1 MGVRYRM
8 FRPQIQKTYVLV
20 LLALLCL
27 TCVFIASTS
36 FVEIDSNKDVS
47 QDYKH
52 LAANSMKEFLE
63 ILKDSSPALDSI
75 YTVNDYID
83 PNNTG
88 LIFETKPSDVKN
100 IIDIQMSESKKL
112 FSSIKKNLGFEIV
125 KDALIF
131 RNYKKYNLNQS
142 RHLILDDGRTN
153 TFLDSINSYHFMTGE
168 GFLSSKQTV
177 LKPNFAALLVNL
189 FLEADVKS
197 GDTIAVAMTGS
208 MPGANIALHAA
219 CVAMNLTPIIISSVG
234 SSDYGAV
241 HPEFTW
247 LDMEKELFDRGVI
260 ATKSVAVS
268 LGGRGDLF
276 KTRWGDNGTIYAG
289 QLGREIAQNA
299 LDRNYDKDSHII
311 PPSKGNLTKSIKS
324 RVYKYE
330 SILPISKYSAYIN
343 IGGGVASMGIGG
355 NEKVGDVGLVDL
367 GDAIETLDDKSVAI
381 EFAKKDIPIISIH
394 TIQDLVKDI
403 NGNYLIQYGGKE
415 RFDVGKGPLFGY
427 RYNLTITW
435 IALLISFLS
444 VAFVGIYSFKKIKEH
459 MESYE
464 PESIL

>member
-1 MGVRYRM
+1 M

-27 TCVFIASTS
+27 ICVFVASTS

-47 QDYKH
+47 RDYKH
-52 LAANSMKEFLE
+52 LAAKNMKSFLD
-63 ILKDSSPALDSI
+63 ILKDSSPVLDSL

-88 LIFETKPSDVKN
+88 LIFETNASDMKN
-100 IIDIQMSESKKL
+100 IIDVKINESEKL
-112 FSSIKKNLGFEIV
+112 FNNVKKDVGFEIV
-125 KDALIF
+125 RDTLIF
-131 RNYKKYNLNQS
+131 RNHEKYNLGKSKYITSN
-142 RHLILDDGRTN
+142 DGFSG
-153 TFLDSINSYHFMTGE
+153 TFLDSINYYHFMTGE

-189 FLEADVKS
+189 FLESNIEK

-208 MPGANIALHAA
+208 MPGANIALHAV
-219 CVAMNLTPIIISSVG
+219 CVAMNVTPIIISSVG

-241 HPEFTW
+241 HPNFTW
-247 LDMEKELFDRGVI
+247 LDMEEGLFDSGVI
-260 ATKSVAVS
+260 THKSIAVS

-276 KTRWGDNGTIYAG
+276 KTRWGDNRAIYAG
-289 QLGREIAQNA
+289 QLGREVAQNA
-299 LDRNYDKDSHII
+299 LDRNYHKSMHII

-324 RVYKYE
+324 RINKYK
-330 SILPISKYSAYIN
+330 SILPISNYSAYIN

-367 GDAIETLDDKSVAI
+367 SDAIETLDDKSVAI

-394 TIQDLVKDI
+394 TIQDLVKDV

-415 RFDVGKGPLFGY
+415 RFSVGKGPLFGY

-435 IALLISFLS
+435 IALIISFGS
-444 VAFVGIYSFKKIKEH
+444 VAIIGIYSFKKIKEH

>member
-1 MGVRYRM
+1 M

-36 FVEIDSNKDVS
+36 FVEIDSNKGVS

-52 LAANSMKEFLE
+52 LAANNMKLFLDT
-63 ILKDSSPALDSI
+63 LKDSSPDLDSSYI
-75 YTVNDYID
+75 VNDYID

-88 LIFETKPSDVKN
+88 LIFETKPSDMRNIVDVKIN
-100 IIDIQMSESKKL
+100 ESKKL
-112 FSSIKKNLGFEIV
+112 FDNIKKDLGFEIMLDTLTF
-125 KDALIF
+125 K
-131 RNYKKYNLNQS
+131 NYNKYNLRKS
-142 RHLILDDGRTN
+142 SYLIADNGISG
-153 TFLDSINSYHFMTGE
+153 TFLDSINYYDFMTGE

-189 FLEADVKS
+189 FLEANIVE

-208 MPGANIALHAA
+208 MPGANIALHAV

-241 HPEFTW
+241 HPDFTW
-247 LDMEKELFDRGVI
+247 LDMEKELFERAMI
-260 ATKSVAVS
+260 SNKSIAVS

-276 KTRWGDNGTIYAG
+276 KTRWGDNRTIYAG
-289 QLGREIAQNA
+289 ETGRKIAQNA
-299 LDRNYDKDSHII
+299 LDRNYSKSTHII
-311 PPSKGNLTKSIKS
+311 PPSRGNLTKSIKS
-324 RVYKYE
+324 RLNKYK
-330 SILPISKYSAYIN
+330 SVLPISKYSAYIN

-355 NEKVGDVGLVDL
+355 NEKVGDVGLVNL
-367 GDAIETLDDKSVAI
+367 SDAIETLDDKSVAI

-394 TIQDLVKDI
+394 TIQDLVKDF

-415 RFDVGKGPLFGY
+415 RFGVGKGPLFGY

-435 IALLISFLS
+435 IALIISFCS
-444 VAFVGIYSFKKIKEH
+444 VAAVGIYSFRKIKEH

-464 PESIL
+464 PESII